1 VAAGAEA
8 SDPVDDY
15 AKDVFRSPLNKG
27 EERGNAIDWVNFNR
41 TMSALSL
48 EGLLRRFPQL
58 YDGLG
63 NVRDNPQ
70 SAAQNIHVMYQGN
83 AEDVEAVLRTK
94 TNEYY
99 AEILSGRLPADCLL
113 RLVGSGAHLRPS
125 VVGLMEEIE
134 GKLFPGLREAFSK
147 QQPTDERCLQDQ
159 AGIILKAADYE
170 FERES
175 PEFTF
180 SVVKTRPDYSFPE
193 SGLFLEMKLLKEA
206 RHRVQ
211 VVDGIVADVQK
222 YQKKCQGMLFV
233 VYQTAALITDPEAFA
248 REICQDATVRVKVLG

>member
-1 VAAGAEA
+1 
-8 SDPVDDY
+8 
-15 AKDVFRSPLNKG
+15 
-27 EERGNAIDWVNFNR
+27 
-41 TMSALSL
+41 
-48 EGLLRRFPQL
+48 
-58 YDGLG
+58 
-63 NVRDNPQ
+63 
-70 SAAQNIHVMYQGN
+70 
-83 AEDVEAVLRTK
+83 
-94 TNEYY
+94 
-99 AEILSGRLPADCLL
+99 
-113 RLVGSGAHLRPS
+113 
-125 VVGLMEEIE
+125 MEEIE
-134 GKLFPGLREAFSK
+134 GKLAPGLREAFSK

-159 AGIILKAADYE
+159 AGIILKAAGYE

-180 SVVKTRPDYSFPE
+180 SIVRTRPDYSFPE

-211 VVDGIVADVQK
+211 IVDGIVADVQK